1 MSAPQSIVQAAI
13 NRLGA
18 RLGSG
23 LVETAA
29 ALAVLAQEA
38 PERLRQEWSL
48 FLEEVE
54 AEAERLETDP
64 AAGAAS
70 ASGHGT
76 RAAAAEA
83 AAATAATAAW
93 GTPQDQ
99 IDALRAQV
107 AGLSRRLEDRP

>member
-18 RLGSG
+18 RLGSS

-29 ALAVLAQEA
+29 VLAVLAQEA

-64 AAGAAS
+64 AAGSAS
-70 ASGHGT
+70 ASGVASG
-76 RAAAAEA
+76 AMDAQSV
-83 AAATAATAAW
+83 ATAAW
-93 GTPQDQ
+93 GTPQEQ

-107 AGLSRRLEDRP
+107 ARLSRRLEDRP

>member
-38 PERLRQEWSL
+38 PERLRQEWTL

-70 ASGHGT
+70 APGAASG
-76 RAAAAEA
+76 AVKAESA
-83 AAATAATAAW
+83 PATAAW

>member
-64 AAGAAS
+64 GAGAAPGSGFS
-70 ASGHGT
+70 AVDAQSV
-76 RAAAAEA
+76 
-83 AAATAATAAW
+83 AATAAW

-107 AGLSRRLEDRP
+107 VGLSRRLEDRP

>member
-13 NRLGA
+13 NWLGA

-29 ALAVLAQEA
+29 ALAVLAQEV
-38 PERLRQEWSL
+38 PERLRHEWSL

-64 AAGAAS
+64 AVCAPPAPGAGS
-70 ASGHGT
+70 SVME
-76 RAAAAEA
+76 AEEV
-83 AAATAATAAW
+83 AATAGW
-93 GTPQDQ
+93 GTPKDQ

>member
-64 AAGAAS
+64 AAGSASSAGAAS
-70 ASGHGT
+70 GVIDAQSV
-76 RAAAAEA
+76 
-83 AAATAATAAW
+83 AATAAW